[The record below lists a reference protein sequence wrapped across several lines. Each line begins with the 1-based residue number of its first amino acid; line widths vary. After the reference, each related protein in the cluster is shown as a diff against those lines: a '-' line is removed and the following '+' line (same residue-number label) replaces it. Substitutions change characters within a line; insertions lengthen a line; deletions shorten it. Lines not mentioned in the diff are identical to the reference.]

1 MKKLLSLLFVFTLV
15 SCGGGSDDDESM
27 GRTTDPFIGVW
38 VFVNGDGITGELEIN
53 SNRTYVMG
61 YPNDWDSPVSGTWIN
76 TATDPD
82 FNSRAQ
88 TYLTNLGYSYL
99 DPEEITI
106 LFSADF
112 NSFSQLGVEFVRK

>member
-1 MKKLLSLLFVFTLV
+1 MKKLIILFLGLAVI
-15 SCGGGSDDDESM
+15 SCGGSDDDESM

-38 VFVNGDGITGELEIN
+38 VFINGDGITGELEIN
-53 SNRTYVMG
+53 SNGTYVMG

-82 FNSRAQ
+82 FSSRAQ

-99 DPEEITI
+99 DPEEVTI

-112 NSFSQLGVEFVRK
+112 NSFSQFGVEFVRK